1 MKPSS
6 HSHSQSSLFSLSLT
20 FANQAG
26 KKSKSPRD
34 RFWQNEDVDPNH
46 TSFIQHDL
54 PLPLLDKRHSEQLP
68 PDSLPHPRSPSL
80 PFRTIR
86 RLRSSS
92 QHPRPTGRPHN
103 RLRPSFPLP
112 SPFLLLVLFLPSS
125 PSCVYSCYCPMLCG
139 RAHIFLQVGKIPSWQ
154 SVHGLTVDF
163 ASIGVKVKDVYIPP
177 AKTPDGKRRKNNRCF
192 GFVECLNEHHA
203 QRACVSSAFREPSL
217 LSSSSSS
224 VSR

>member
-112 SPFLLLVLFLPSS
+112 SPPPPPRPLSSLVALVRILMLLPHAMWSGS
-125 PSCVYSCYCPMLCG
+125 Y
-139 RAHIFLQVGKIPSWQ
+139 IPSGRQ
-154 SVHGLTVDF
+154 DPVLAIRPRPHRRLCLH
-163 ASIGVKVKDVYIPP
+163 
-177 AKTPDGKRRKNNRCF
+177 RRKGQGRVHPA
-192 GFVECLNEHHA
+192 GQDARWEE
-203 QRACVSSAFREPSL
+203 EEE
-217 LSSSSSS
+217 
-224 VSR
+224 

>member
-1 MKPSS
+1 MT
-6 HSHSQSSLFSLSLT
+6 SLFRFSTNAIASSSRQTLFPILAPPLCRSVQYDASGRLANIHVQSDDPTTVFVRLSLS
-20 FANQAG
+20 
-26 KKSKSPRD
+26 P
-34 RFWQNEDVDPNH
+34 P
-46 TSFIQHDL
+46 
-54 PLPLLDKRHSEQLP
+54 PL
-68 PDSLPHPRSPSL
+68 
-80 PFRTIR
+80 
-86 RLRSSS
+86 
-92 QHPRPTGRPHN
+92 
-103 RLRPSFPLP
+103 
-112 SPFLLLVLFLPSS
+112 LLLVLFLPSS